1 MKFIMLGTLCII
13 IGFISMLFTDGDATY
28 LVLMTIF
35 GVGLM
40 FGSKEFEKE
49 GLWTRAL
56 SFFTKCT
63 VCFMTETIGKYERR
77 DYYD

>member
-35 GVGLM
+35 GVGLI

-49 GLWTRAL
+49 GSEQGLF
-56 SFFTKCT
+56 SFSRNAQC
-63 VCFMTETIGKYERR
+63 VL
-77 DYYD
+77 

>member
-35 GVGLM
+35 GVGLI
-40 FGSKEFEKE
+40 FGPKEKEFEKE
-49 GLWTRAL
+49 GL
-56 SFFTKCT
+56 
-63 VCFMTETIGKYERR
+63 
-77 DYYD
+77 

>member
-28 LVLMTIF
+28 LVLMTTF
-35 GVGLM
+35 GVGLI

-49 GLWTRAL
+49 GL
-56 SFFTKCT
+56 
-63 VCFMTETIGKYERR
+63 
-77 DYYD
+77 

>member
-49 GLWTRAL
+49 GAL
-56 SFFTKCT
+56 NKGSFLFHEMHS
-63 VCFMTETIGKYERR
+63 VF
-77 DYYD
+77 YDRNNR